1 MQAGSLKK
9 IGKGIM
15 LVHDE
20 IKKQVEEEYLDSF
33 WNVVRGFAADNYGCN
48 TTARIIG
55 YKYPSTFRAL
65 MKRECVEINWPK
77 PGTCN
82 GFKEKG
88 ETTKKGRDAAIEAI
102 VNNPDSVAGLYF
114 KSTGETVEQ
123 LARRLCATN
132 TAVEISRIVG
142 WKRSRDLK
150 DWLRVRGIDLEYCKY
165 QPIAPQGKGWQE
177 DEFREI
183 DRVRIAKALARKTA
197 N

>member
-1 MQAGSLKK
+1 
-9 IGKGIM
+9 M

-20 IKKQVEEEYLDSF
+20 IKKQVEDEYLEPF

-65 MKRECVEINWPK
+65 MKREGVQIDWPN

-88 ETTKKGRDAAIEAI
+88 ETTKKGRDAARDAI

-132 TAVEISRIVG
+132 TAVEIARIAG
-142 WKRSRDLK
+142 WKRTRDLK
-150 DWLRVRGIDLEYCKY
+150 DWLRVRGIELEYCKY
-165 QPIAPQGKGWQE
+165 QPIAPQGKGWQA
-177 DEFREI
+177 DEFKQI
-183 DRVRIAKALARKTA
+183 DRMRIAKAVSRRSV

>member
-1 MQAGSLKK
+1 
-9 IGKGIM
+9 M

-33 WNVVRGFAADNYGCN
+33 WNVVRGFAADNYSCN

-65 MKRECVEINWPK
+65 MKRDGVQIGWPK

-88 ETTKKGRDAAIEAI
+88 ETTKKGRYAAREAI
-102 VNNPDSVAGLYF
+102 INNPDSVAGIYF

-132 TAVEISRIVG
+132 TAVEIARIAG
-142 WKRSRDLK
+142 WKRTRDLK
-150 DWLRVRGIDLEYCKY
+150 DWLRVREVELEYCKY
-165 QPIAPQGKGWQE
+165 QPIAPKGKGWQA

-183 DRVRIAKALARKTA
+183 DHMRIAKALARKTA
-197 N
+197 S

>member
-1 MQAGSLKK
+1 M
-9 IGKGIM
+9 
-15 LVHDE
+15 HDE
-20 IKKQVEEEYLDSF
+20 IKNQVEEEYLDSF
-33 WNVVRGFAADNYGCN
+33 WNVVRGFAADNYACD

-55 YKYPSTFRAL
+55 YKYPKTFRSL
-65 MKRECVEINWPK
+65 IKREGVIIDWPK

-88 ETTKKGRDAAIEAI
+88 ETTKKGRDAAREAI
-102 VNNPDSVAGLYF
+102 INNPDSVAGIYF

-132 TAVEISRIVG
+132 TAVEIARIAG
-142 WKRSRDLK
+142 WKRTRDLK
-150 DWLRVRGIDLEYCKY
+150 DWLRVRGVELEYCKY
-165 QPIAPQGKGWQE
+165 QPVAPQGKGWQA